1 MSGPIFIIINP
12 DLWLKTAAPQN
23 SRGPTMPLLADPI
36 PNAVLGKGSGI
47 MQYIELSPVAA
58 FLLYV
63 GSLAEVCSCSAP
75 NERLS
80 CRGFELEAF

>member
-1 MSGPIFIIINP
+1 MSGPIFTIINP

-36 PNAVLGKGSGI
+36 PNAVLGKWSGI

-58 FLLYV
+58 FLLCV
-63 GSLAEVCSCSAP
+63 NIIIPDPFPSTAFGKGLAMP
-75 NERLS
+75 D
-80 CRGFELEAF
+80 